1 MPDKNINQMRMEVT
15 SSLYR
20 AFYTD
25 FMPIIQQ
32 IKSNV
37 ESLKISQQNID
48 ILNNMYEQV
57 ERAESLLKQLKTLAD
72 GIEEHDK

>member
-1 MPDKNINQMRMEVT
+1 MPDKNINQVRMKVT

-57 ERAESLLKQLKTLAD
+57 ERAEGLLKQLKTLAD

>member
-1 MPDKNINQMRMEVT
+1 MPDKNINQVRMKVT

-25 FMPIIQQ
+25 IMPIVQKIKDGVSALNINETDNNTITQ
-32 IKSNV
+32 IK
-37 ESLKISQQNID
+37 
-48 ILNNMYEQV
+48 EQLT
-57 ERAESLLKQLKTLAD
+57 RAESLLKQLKTLAD